1 MEDLSLHIL
10 DIAENSINAGA
21 TKIVIRIAEDPGS
34 DNYSLSVEDNG
45 HGMDGGVLLKAED
58 PFFTYDGDKN
68 KSKSKKQK
76 KRFGLGIPL
85 LKQAATECGGEFR
98 LDSEPGKGTTLFAS
112 FRFGHIDRKP
122 LGNIGAT
129 MLSMMCGHPEI
140 RYVLFYDINGG
151 PASGSSFH
159 YGFDSDALKEA
170 LGETPVNLP
179 EILLMVRDAINT
191 AVMEGRDQTKTA
203 IKSHNRV

>member
-21 TKIVIRIAEDPGS
+21 TKIVIRIAEDHGK
-34 DNYSLSVEDNG
+34 DNCSLSVEDDG
-45 HGMDGGVLLKAED
+45 RGMDKETLLKSED
-58 PFFTYDGDKN
+58 PFFTCGDN
-68 KSKSKKQK
+68 RKKK

-98 LDSEPGKGTTLFAS
+98 LDSEPGRGTTLFAS
-112 FRFGHIDRKP
+112 FRCSHIDRKP
-122 LGNIGAT
+122 LGDIGAT

-140 RYVLFYDINGG
+140 RYVLFYDISSASGNGG
-151 PASGSSFH
+151 GFH

-170 LGETPVNLP
+170 LGDTPVNLP
-179 EILLMVRDAINT
+179 EILIMVRDSINR
-191 AVMEGRDQTKTA
+191 AVAAGREQAKMTL
-203 IKSHNRV
+203 KSHNKV